1 MDRQDFMGLY
11 ESYMGVYEQDEY
23 IEEDVE
29 EIDEELTGSRLR
41 RANQRIA
48 QIDADLKKPGNK
60 TNTDL
65 WAKRARLRAV
75 SGNAE
80 GSSVAGTRAPSWEP
94 DYKGP
99 RGRGGRGIKGG
110 PKTVGQSSSLDRP
123 SGGTTSDS
131 IMKGI
136 RRHDKKSI
144 NASYEYD
151 LYDLVLEYLLDEG
164 LCESVENAE
173 IMMAHMSE
181 GWVESIIDEA
191 NEIMSITSPEG
202 KGKKVNRT
210 YPSGRANQTIQSA
223 RKLSALQKRQA
234 LNPRAMG
241 KRTARAQA
249 SDEVDTNLRKSI
261 FRLNADPNA
270 DVNSND
276 QHDSVSSMSKAGYD
290 EVPTDY
296 RARKRR
302 ASGR

>member
-1 MDRQDFMGLY
+1 MMGLY
-11 ESYMGVYEQDEY
+11 ESYMGVYGQDEY

-29 EIDEELTGSRLR
+29 DIEEELTGSRLR
-41 RANQRIA
+41 RANQRMA
-48 QIDADLKKPGNK
+48 QIDAELKKPGNK

-80 GSSVAGTRAPSWEP
+80 GSSVAGVRRALSWEG

-99 RGRGGRGIKGG
+99 RGRGGGGFKGG

-131 IMKGI
+131 ILKGI

-144 NASYEYD
+144 NASYDYDYD

-181 GWVESIIDEA
+181 GWVDAIVESYELDEA
-191 NEIMSITSPEG
+191 NRGERHLGLNPDEIVKRRQSTAFPLVRSGYKGEEEG
-202 KGKKVNRT
+202 IERRNWSKKGSGTVRGGD
-210 YPSGRANQTIQSA
+210 PSLGKTVWQGGRARDGDSDRMRRIEH
-223 RKLSALQKRQA
+223 KRSRGQ
-234 LNPRAMG
+234 
-241 KRTARAQA
+241 
-249 SDEVDTNLRKSI
+249 
-261 FRLNADPNA
+261 
-270 DVNSND
+270 
-276 QHDSVSSMSKAGYD
+276 
-290 EVPTDY
+290 
-296 RARKRR
+296 RR
-302 ASGR
+302 R